1 MTMKLTITANDFQH
15 EPDDEIS
22 VSLARDINH
31 RDKYIISFDK
41 PGDEGVEGFYF
52 EMDLDS
58 LNSGI
63 EFLKKQSS

>member
-1 MTMKLTITANDFQH
+1 MTMKLTITANDCQH

-22 VSLARDINH
+22 VALMRDANQTN
-31 RDKYIISFDK
+31 KYIISFDK

-52 EMDLDS
+52 ELDLDL